1 MELGVVGLEVQDKK
15 PYNIDETNNIYDKL
29 TVLEYAGKN
38 SRGQTLWKCQCECGN
53 IVNIVGESLRNHHT
67 KSCGKCTHSKNRQFT
82 PLKGNKFGLL
92 EVIEDFKHTDNNNIT
107 RHAIKCLCHGCNKEV
122 VFFNATFSRMKNKY
136 SCGCKTRRGQSNKT
150 HGESKTAFY
159 NLYRGIRN
167 RCEIP
172 SDKNYMKYGGR
183 GIKCLWNTYE
193 EFKEAMYDSYL
204 EHIEKYGKKNTS
216 IDRIDV
222 NGNYCKE
229 NCRWATLQEQVNNR
243 RNTIHVYYGNQ
254 KYALGDLCRI
264 VNKDYRLVYNRIKSG
279 WNIFQALFTQKG
291 EKLNEQIR

>member
-1 MELGVVGLEVQDKK
+1 MKSRCYNKK
-15 PYNIDETNNIYDKL
+15 DMNY
-29 TVLEYAGKN
+29 GKY
-38 SRGQTLWKCQCECGN
+38 GN
-53 IVNIVGESLRNHHT
+53 
-67 KSCGKCTHSKNRQFT
+67 
-82 PLKGNKFGLL
+82 
-92 EVIEDFKHTDNNNIT
+92 
-107 RHAIKCLCHGCNKEV
+107 
-122 VFFNATFSRMKNKY
+122 
-136 SCGCKTRRGQSNKT
+136 
-150 HGESKTAFY
+150 
-159 NLYRGIRN
+159 RGI
-167 RCEIP
+167 EICD
-172 SDKNYMKYGGR
+172 SWKENFLNFKADM
-183 GIKCLWNTYE
+183 YE
-193 EFKEAMYDSYL
+193 AYL
-204 EHIEKYGKKNTS
+204 EHVDKHGEKNTT

>member
-1 MELGVVGLEVQDKK
+1 MKNRDLQEKDKTDELIKTIKENNKPLENKIDLIALGTQATLRNDLLNCYYACDKK
-15 PYNIDETNNIYDKL
+15 GY
-29 TVLEYAGKN
+29 
-38 SRGQTLWKCQCECGN
+38 
-53 IVNIVGESLRNHHT
+53 
-67 KSCGKCTHSKNRQFT
+67 
-82 PLKGNKFGLL
+82 
-92 EVIEDFKHTDNNNIT
+92 
-107 RHAIKCLCHGCNKEV
+107 
-122 VFFNATFSRMKNKY
+122 
-136 SCGCKTRRGQSNKT
+136 KT
-150 HGESKTAFY
+150 HEDIQNFA
-159 NLYRGIRN
+159 
-167 RCEIP
+167 
-172 SDKNYMKYGGR
+172 DM
-183 GIKCLWNTYE
+183 YE
-193 EFKEAMYDSYL
+193 AYL
-204 EHIEKYGKKNTS
+204 EHVDKHGEKNTT